1 MTGRLGAAADLRFNQ
16 TVREFVAFV
25 SELGLDHVEFKREYL
40 QAPPEAPPPAEIATI
55 LEAADMSCTLH
66 APFRDCNVGSFND
79 NARAAA
85 ETMVIDTL
93 NDAATMG
100 AEAVV
105 IHGGSV
111 PKRYPDRV
119 RKKAHRNAI
128 RSLKACTAHAAT
140 VDVPLCLEN
149 QPWSATD
156 ERHTTSPAALA
167 NTLTQIGAD
176 SETLRVTLDIGH
188 ARVSNHDWQAF
199 VDRLGGRIEVLHLHD
214 NDGEADTHDP
224 LAAYKPIYEAVDPS
238 YAVFEMQSLTDIHA
252 CVDGR

>member
-1 MTGRLGAAADLRFNQ
+1 MTGHLGAAADLRFNQ

-25 SELGLDHVEFKREYL
+25 SELGLDHVEFKSEYL
-40 QAPPEAPPPAEIATI
+40 QASPEAPPPEEIGTI
-55 LEAADMSCTLH
+55 LEAAGMSCTLH
-66 APFRDCNVGSFND
+66 APFRDCNLGSFND
-79 NARAAA
+79 KARAAA

-105 IHGGSV
+105 VHGGSV
-111 PKRYPDRV
+111 PRRYPDRV

-128 RSLKACTAHAAT
+128 RSLKACAAHAAT

-149 QPWSATD
+149 QPWSAAD
-156 ERHTTSPAALA
+156 ERHTASPTALSDTLGRIAADPAALR
-167 NTLTQIGAD
+167 I
-176 SETLRVTLDIGH
+176 TLDIGH
-188 ARVSNHDWQAF
+188 AKASGHDWQAF
-199 VDRLGGRIEVLHLHD
+199 VERFGDRIEVLHLHD

-224 LAAYKPIYEAVDPS
+224 IVAYEPICDAVDPS
-238 YAVFEMQSLTDIHA
+238 YAVFEMQSLADICA